1 MKTYTCEEMMCEG
14 CVARI
19 HKALEAASIEHK
31 VDLATKTVSVEGS
44 ADCEKK
50 AVEIL
55 DDLGFS
61 AVEK

>member
-1 MKTYTCEEMMCEG
+1 MKTYKCEEIMCEK

-19 HKALEAASIEHK
+19 DKALDAAEIGHSVNLEE
-31 VDLATKTVSVEGS
+31 KTVTIDGCAS
-44 ADCEKK
+44 CEKK

-61 AVEK
+61 AVEV

>member
-31 VDLATKTVSVEGS
+31 IGRAHV
-44 ADCEKK
+44 
-50 AVEIL
+50 
-55 DDLGFS
+55 
-61 AVEK
+61 